1 MSTQKPFFGVLA
13 LDGGGI
19 RGIIP
24 ASVLVTLEKWA
35 GRPLSQTFDLIVGT
49 STGGLISL
57 GITHPGPNGTPAY
70 SAQDVLGFYT
80 NQDNDAQIFTPW
92 VWDPFLKK
100 GEPVPWE
107 AALLNPKYTGSG
119 VEQFLAGHFGPA
131 KLSDALAPVAC
142 VSYQI
147 SGDFPQGMPAPYVFR
162 SWAQPD
168 FYTVDVGR
176 ATSAAPLYFPPH
188 PLTSVD
194 GTFSGTFVDGG
205 VCANDPALVGFAE
218 AAALLASRG
227 DDIENYNVWVLSVG
241 TGQATL
247 TIDPGDGG
255 IYGWL
260 ANDGLPNVLLNG
272 PAESTDTLAAALFQ
286 PADGLFYG
294 RVQVPLQGVV
304 PATGQHY
311 SCAPDL
317 DNWTEDNIQQLLLA
331 GQAAGGASLVAD
343 TVRQLAGRVQATAP
357 RVSAS

>member
-35 GRPLSQTFDLIVGT
+35 GRPISQTFDLIVGT

-57 GITHPGPNGTPAY
+57 GITHPDPNGNPMY
-70 SAQDVLGFYT
+70 SARDVLGFYT
-80 NQDNDAQIFTPW
+80 SQDNDAQIFSPW
-92 VWDPFLKK
+92 VWDPFHEK
-100 GEPVPWE
+100 GQPVAWE
-107 AALLNPKYTGSG
+107 AALFNPKYKGSG
-119 VEQFLAGHFGPA
+119 VQQFLTDHFGQA
-131 KLSDALAPVAC
+131 KLSGALAPVAC

-147 SGDFPQGMPAPYVFR
+147 AGDFPQGVPAPYVFR
-162 SWAQPD
+162 SWEQPD

-188 PLTSVD
+188 ALTSVD
-194 GTFSGTFVDGG
+194 GSFGGTFVDGG

-227 DDIENYNVWVLSVG
+227 DDIENYNVWVLSIG

-272 PAESTDTLAAALFQ
+272 PAQVTDTISEALFQ
-286 PADGLFYG
+286 PTDGLLYG
-294 RVQVPLQGVV
+294 RVQVPLKGVV
-304 PATGQHY
+304 KATGQPY

-317 DNWTEDNIQQLLLA
+317 DDWTEENIGQLLLA
-331 GQAAGGASLVAD
+331 GEAAGGAPLVAD
-343 TVRQLAGRVQATAP
+343 TVRQLAGRVQAAAP
-357 RVSAS
+357 GVSVS

>member
-13 LDGGGI
+13 IDGGGI

-35 GRPLSQTFDLIVGT
+35 GAPLSQVFDLIVGT

-57 GITHPGPNGTPAY
+57 GITHPDANGNPAFT
-70 SAQDVLGFYT
+70 AQDVLGFYT
-80 NQDNDAQIFTPW
+80 NQDNDALIFTRW
-92 VWDPFLKK
+92 LDIPFHTK
-100 GEPVPWE
+100 GEPVGWE
-107 AALLNPKYTGSG
+107 WALTNPKYQGTG
-119 VEQFLAGHFGPA
+119 VQQFLADNFGSA
-131 KLSDALAPVAC
+131 RLSGALAPVAC

-147 SGDFPQGMPAPYVFR
+147 SGDLQQGLPAPYVFR
-162 SWAQPD
+162 SWEQPD

-188 PLTSVD
+188 TLGSVD
-194 GTFSGTFVDGG
+194 GSFTGTFVDGG

-218 AAALLASRG
+218 AASLLSSQG
-227 DDIENYNVWVLSVG
+227 KNIEDYNVWVLSIG
-241 TGQATL
+241 TGQASL

-260 ANDGLPNVLLNG
+260 ASDALPNVLLNG
-272 PAESTDTLAAALFQ
+272 PAQITDSISGALFQ

-304 PATGQHY
+304 ASTGTPY
-311 SCAPDL
+311 SAAPEL

-331 GQAAGGASLVAD
+331 GEAAGGAQVVAA
-343 TVRQLAGRVQATAP
+343 TIRQLAGRVRAAAP
-357 RVSAS
+357 QVSAS